1 MEFVPS
7 STVSWGVYTELSHEQ
22 FQACSRL
29 GIEPM
34 LAQLLHNRGITT
46 PDAMRAFIDAD
57 YNKTPAPLTMIDM
70 DKALARI
77 QRAIEQREHITV
89 YGDYDADGVTSSALL
104 FRALRTL
111 KHSEA
116 VLDFHI
122 PSRIH
127 DGCGLNLR
135 AIDMLKARGT
145 SLIITTDCASSDV
158 EQIAYANELG
168 IDVIITDHH
177 HPPAE
182 LPAAYA
188 MVNPWHPACRY
199 GERYLCGVGVAFKLV
214 QALYRASHRSQ
225 EDELALLD
233 LVAIGTIADVAP
245 LQGENHTLV
254 RLGLQQLN
262 TTQKPGL
269 QALIQKA
276 NLQPGKIRERDVS
289 YGLSPRINAAG
300 RMGDA
305 SIAFRLLTTDSAE
318 EAKEYVEKLDQL
330 NQQRQLQTEELM
342 NSVRQEADLRPND
355 KVVLVSGDGWPEGII
370 GLVAGKLSEEINRP
384 VLVLSKGDA
393 FSRGSARSNKGLN
406 IIHALRNRA
415 DLFERYGGHAQAAG
429 FTIANGRIEELRD
442 YLLHWNGVEEETA
455 MLPVAGESIV
465 TEELADGLETLPAQ
479 ESVTVPESRHMVDLL
494 IRKLENVSYKTYEM
508 LQQLAPFGAANPE
521 PVFMIEGMRIQNS
534 WVGGSNGRNL
544 RLNLKARNFH
554 FSATLIRGG
563 AQQPSFL
570 KDQLVNVIFT
580 LEPAWSPIGEVSKQ
594 SVWLKILHLVTA

>member
-1 MEFVPS
+1 MEFATS

-57 YNKTPAPLTMIDM
+57 YDKTPAPLTMIDM

-111 KHSEA
+111 KHPEA

-135 AIDMLKARGT
+135 AIDMLKERGT

-158 EQIAYANELG
+158 EQIAYANERG

-188 MVNPWHPACRY
+188 MVNPWHPASRY

-276 NLQPGKIRERDVS
+276 NLQPGKIRERDIS

-330 NQQRQLQTEELM
+330 NQQRQLQTED
-342 NSVRQEADLRPND
+342 S
-355 KVVLVSGDGWPEGII
+355 
-370 GLVAGKLSEEINRP
+370 
-384 VLVLSKGDA
+384 
-393 FSRGSARSNKGLN
+393 
-406 IIHALRNRA
+406 
-415 DLFERYGGHAQAAG
+415 
-429 FTIANGRIEELRD
+429 
-442 YLLHWNGVEEETA
+442 
-455 MLPVAGESIV
+455 
-465 TEELADGLETLPAQ
+465 
-479 ESVTVPESRHMVDLL
+479 
-494 IRKLENVSYKTYEM
+494 
-508 LQQLAPFGAANPE
+508 
-521 PVFMIEGMRIQNS
+521 
-534 WVGGSNGRNL
+534 
-544 RLNLKARNFH
+544 
-554 FSATLIRGG
+554 
-563 AQQPSFL
+563 
-570 KDQLVNVIFT
+570 
-580 LEPAWSPIGEVSKQ
+580 
-594 SVWLKILHLVTA
+594 